1 MGFLRGPH
9 NSNYVPRYTGLQ
21 IQTSSNAVPIALV
34 YGTNKISTNAIWTG
48 GFFAVA
54 NYQSGG
60 GKGGGRQ
67 VSGYTYYTSF
77 AMGLCEGP
85 INNYGAVWTGQS
97 RLPSLYGSGLVQAT
111 GGSTPQTPWGFLST
125 YYPAQAL
132 GYNGLAYVGATNFQL
147 GSSPTLP
154 QFAFEIHGINAIWSG
169 NVVNAQDSD
178 PALIVQDF
186 LTNAQYGVGFPAA
199 SIDATTLLGSSGGSS
214 YQTYCRALGLALSPA
229 LINQEA
235 ANSILSKWL
244 QLTNTASVW
253 SGGKLKFIPY
263 GDTSVAG
270 QTSIGTVT
278 FNPNVTPVYDLADD
292 DFIREDG
299 ADPLQIERSDP
310 FASFNWQRLHISQRS
325 NYYNATPIE
334 AFDQNAIELYGRRPA
349 SDITANEI
357 CDEKVGQ
364 TAAQLILQR
373 QLYIRNTYKFKLS
386 FEYCLMEPMDLATV
400 TDAGLGL
407 DHVAV
412 RIKDIEEDDS
422 GVLAVTAEEFP
433 GGVAHS
439 AQYPV
444 QTGGGNST
452 DQGVVPARVNPPVI
466 FEPPPLLSAPASG
479 TGTGTAIG
487 TPPQGASQVWIA
499 VSGGIATA
507 YKLAEDGSAGLH
519 YAFQIMN
526 ASQTIGTSITF
537 SVYVQAVE
545 RSAVRLQIFD
555 GTTFKGCDF
564 NLATGTAGTASA
576 GITSVFITP
585 IGGGWFQCAISC
597 PMAANANPVV
607 YALLENPYST
617 ISYTGTAGDGILIW
631 GAEFS
636 AGDEALTFLPPFS
649 ATTNATLATSGAA
662 TPEGVAGHA
671 DPNWGGAF
679 VWLSADGTTY
689 GRIGQVSAPARQG
702 TLTAT
707 FAAPSGGN
715 PDTTN
720 TLSVDLTESGGTLAN
735 ATNLDAQ
742 NGVTLCLVDNELLA
756 YGSAALTG
764 PNSYNLTY
772 LYRGL
777 YGTTAVSH
785 SIGAPFVRADGAVFQ
800 YTLPPSYVGVLL
812 YLKFQSFNIFGQ
824 AVEDLAEC
832 TVYTY
837 TPTGAGQQLGPV
849 AQALSIGS
857 NLDYGLASAGVN
869 ESDDFGLAS
878 TAIIATI
885 DMGLVSS

>member
-1 MGFLRGPH
+1 MGFLRSPH

-154 QFAFEIHGINAIWSG
+154 QFAFEIHGINVIWSG

-214 YQTYCRALGLALSPA
+214 YQTYCRSLGLALSPV
-229 LINQEA
+229 LLNQES
-235 ANSILSKWL
+235 ANSILAKWL
-244 QLTNTASVW
+244 QLTNTAAVW
-253 SGGKLKFIPY
+253 SGGKLKFVPY

-299 ADPLQIERSDP
+299 ADPLQIERADP

-325 NYYNATPIE
+325 NYYNATPVE

-349 SDITANEI
+349 PDITANEI

-386 FEYCLMEPMDLATV
+386 FEYCLLEPMDLVTV
-400 TDAGLGL
+400 TDASLGL

-452 DQGVVPARVNPPVI
+452 DQGVVPARVNAPVI

-487 TPPQGASQVWIA
+487 TPPQGSSQVWIA
-499 VSGGIATA
+499 VSGGIAAA
-507 YKLAEDGSAGLH
+507 YKLAETASSGQHSTNQALVSSQPNGTVINCAV
-519 YAFQIMN
+519 YA
-526 ASQTIGTSITF
+526 
-537 SVYVQAVE
+537 QAVE
-545 RSAVRLQIFD
+545 RSALRLAFD
-555 GTTFKGCDF
+555 NGTSTVGCDF
-564 NLATGTAGTASA
+564 DLAAGAAGTPDA
-576 GITSVFITP
+576 GITVTITNA
-585 IGGGWFQCAISC
+585 GGWYRCAIQGA
-597 PMAANANPVV
+597 MAATAVPSVTILIENLVGTQS
-607 YALLENPYST
+607 YA
-617 ISYTGTAGDGILIW
+617 GTAGDGILIW

-636 AGDEALTFLPPFS
+636 AGDEALTFLPAFF
-649 ATTNATLATSGAA
+649 ATTNATLATSGTA
-662 TPEGVAGHA
+662 TPEGVAGRA

-679 VWLSADGTTY
+679 VWLSADGTTF
-689 GRIGQVSAPARQG
+689 GRIGQVNAPARQG

-707 FAAPSGGN
+707 LAAPPGGN

-764 PNSYNLTY
+764 PNAYNLTY

-777 YGTTAVSH
+777 YGTSAASH
-785 SIGAPFVRADGAVFQ
+785 SSGAPFVRADGAVFQ
-800 YTLPPSYVGVLL
+800 YTLPASYVGVLL

-857 NLDYGLASAGVN
+857 SLDYGLASAGVN

-878 TAIIATI
+878 TAVIATI